1 MQLKDFIK
9 STKTGMN
16 VEFST
21 AQGKDGKV
29 LMVTSGEDKYIL
41 GASIEN
47 FQRFS
52 KWIGK
57 KAEADI
63 KKLGKFYKTE
73 YGFLPTIEIRTNVKV
88 DKEENLNKNKNYNN
102 DYDYDYDYDDDI
114 VY

>member
-1 MQLKDFIK
+1 MQLKDFV
-9 STKTGMN
+9 KTLKNGLN

-21 AQGKDGKV
+21 AQGKNGKV
-29 LMVTSGEDKYIL
+29 VMVTSGEDKYIL
-41 GASIEN
+41 GDSIEN

-63 KKLGKFYKTE
+63 KKLGKFHKTE
-73 YGFLPTIEIRTNVKV
+73 YGFLPVIEIRTNVKV
-88 DKEENLNKNKNYNN
+88 DKEEKLNKS
-102 DYDYDYDYDDDI
+102 YDYDDHDDD